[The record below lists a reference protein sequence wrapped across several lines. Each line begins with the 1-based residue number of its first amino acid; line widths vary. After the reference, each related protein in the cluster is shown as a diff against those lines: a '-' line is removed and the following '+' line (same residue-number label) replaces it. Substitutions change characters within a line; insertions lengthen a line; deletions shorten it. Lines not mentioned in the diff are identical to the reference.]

1 VPLNAA
7 ELLVMLERSPSG
19 PLRVRLAAAL
29 RDAIRAGQLVPGTT
43 LPSTRVIAQDLGVSR
58 GVAVDA
64 YAQLAA
70 EGFITTRPGTGTTVA
85 FLPAAARP
93 DFWTIGETVTAPVPD
108 LDLRPGWP
116 DLAAFP
122 RREWAAAVRD
132 VLGELATSALGY
144 AEPWGSWELRRQLAV
159 YLTRVRGAIAA
170 PAGVVVVNGV
180 TQGLTLLCRLL
191 REQGQDRLAVEDP
204 SNAFQRELLAR
215 LGMDVVNIPVDDQG
229 LRVDALAGSGA
240 GVVLCTPAHQYPS
253 GVVLSPTRRA
263 SLLRWAADADALVL
277 EDDYDAE
284 FRYERGPM
292 GCLQG
297 MDPLHVAL
305 LGSVSKTLA
314 PALRIGWV
322 LCPPQL
328 LTGLRTA
335 KRDDDFGSNAI
346 DQHVLARLLELG
358 TYDRHLLDA
367 SPQVPPAA
375 RRPRRGIRQGPAGL
389 GSPGQR
395 RRPAPDRPAA
405 GRGARGAPA
414 RCGRGSRAVGVR
426 AGRHDRRRESAG
438 RHRCFLR
445 PDDPG
450 HGGRS
455 RKPARPGR
463 ASAGSNHPRNGSDR
477 PRQQRPVVNHPREPG
492 AVGGE
497 RGRRGT
503 RRR

>member
-93 DFWTIGETVTAPVPD
+93 DFWTMGETVTAPVPD

-253 GVVLSPTRRA
+253 GVVLSPARRA

-358 TYDRHLLDA
+358 TYDRHLRMLRRRYRQRRDA
-367 SPQVPPAA
+367 LVEAFARALPDWEVLGSAGGLHLTVRLPDGVPEGRLLVAA
-375 RRPRRGIRQGPAGL
+375 AGL
-389 GSPGQR
+389 GLSVFGLGAMTAAAN
-395 RRPAPDRPAA
+395 RPAGIVVSYARTTPDMAVEAVNRLVLAVHQLDQITPEMEATPLANSVPWSTIPATP
-405 GRGARGAPA
+405 AP
-414 RCGRGSRAVGVR
+414 
-426 AGRHDRRRESAG
+426 
-438 RHRCFLR
+438 
-445 PDDPG
+445 
-450 HGGRS
+450 
-455 RKPARPGR
+455 
-463 ASAGSNHPRNGSDR
+463 
-477 PRQQRPVVNHPREPG
+477 
-492 AVGGE
+492 
-497 RGRRGT
+497 
-503 RRR
+503 

>member
-29 RDAIRAGQLVPGTT
+29 RDAIRAGQLMPGTT

-93 DFWTIGETVTAPVPD
+93 DFWAIGETVTAPVPD

-253 GVVLSPTRRA
+253 GVVLSPARRA

-335 KRDDDFGSNAI
+335 RRDDDFGSNAI

-358 TYDRHLLDA
+358 TYDRHLRMLRRRYRTRRDA
-367 SPQVPPAA
+367 LVEAFARALPDWEVLGSAGGLHLTVRLPEGVPEGRLLVAA
-375 RRPRRGIRQGPAGL
+375 AGL
-389 GSPGQR
+389 GLSVFGLGAMTAAAI
-395 RRPAPDRPAA
+395 RRPASLFPM
-405 GRGARGAPA
+405 
-414 RCGRGSRAVGVR
+414 
-426 AGRHDRRRESAG
+426 
-438 RHRCFLR
+438 
-445 PDDPG
+445 
-450 HGGRS
+450 
-455 RKPARPGR
+455 PGR
-463 ASAGSNHPRNGSDR
+463 PRTWR
-477 PRQQRPVVNHPREPG
+477 
-492 AVGGE
+492 
-497 RGRRGT
+497 
-503 RRR
+503 

>member
-1 VPLNAA
+1 MPLNAA

-93 DFWTIGETVTAPVPD
+93 DFWTMGETVTAPVPD

-144 AEPWGSWELRRQLAV
+144 AEPWGPWELRRQLAV

-240 GVVLCTPAHQYPS
+240 RVVLCTPAHQYPS

-358 TYDRHLLDA
+358 TYDRHLRMLRRRYRQRRDA
-367 SPQVPPAA
+367 LVEAFARALPDWEVLGSAGGLHLTVRLPDGVPEGRLLVAA
-375 RRPRRGIRQGPAGL
+375 AGL
-389 GSPGQR
+389 GLSVFGLGAMTAAAN
-395 RRPAPDRPAA
+395 RPAGIVVSYARTTPDMAVEAVNRLVLAVHQLDQITPEMEATALANSVPWSTIPANP
-405 GRGARGAPA
+405 AP
-414 RCGRGSRAVGVR
+414 
-426 AGRHDRRRESAG
+426 
-438 RHRCFLR
+438 
-445 PDDPG
+445 
-450 HGGRS
+450 
-455 RKPARPGR
+455 
-463 ASAGSNHPRNGSDR
+463 
-477 PRQQRPVVNHPREPG
+477 
-492 AVGGE
+492 
-497 RGRRGT
+497 
-503 RRR
+503 